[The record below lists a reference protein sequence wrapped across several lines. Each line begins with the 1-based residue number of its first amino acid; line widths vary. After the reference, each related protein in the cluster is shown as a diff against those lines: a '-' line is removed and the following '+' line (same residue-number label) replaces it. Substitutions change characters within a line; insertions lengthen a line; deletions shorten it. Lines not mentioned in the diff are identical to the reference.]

1 MMMGKGE
8 AIYKKAI
15 SNRHNRMI
23 RYGRNI
29 ETKKKKKSLFIIIIT
44 LGRCD
49 DDGVIDGGLLL
60 TPKSRSFSASLH
72 VV

>member
-29 ETKKKKKSLFIIIIT
+29 ETKKKQDIKIVKTDRFIKEDCIN
-44 LGRCD
+44 GNPCW
-49 DDGVIDGGLLL
+49 LLIEM
-60 TPKSRSFSASLH
+60 KRQ
-72 VV
+72 